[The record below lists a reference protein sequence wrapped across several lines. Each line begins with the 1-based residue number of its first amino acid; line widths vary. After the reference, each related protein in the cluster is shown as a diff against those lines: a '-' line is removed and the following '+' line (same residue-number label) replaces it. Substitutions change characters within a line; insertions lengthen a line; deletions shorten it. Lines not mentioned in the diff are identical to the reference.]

1 MTETTTT
8 AVDLIRDGP
17 LPEKQVSVL
26 SSLHRLGQTVPPT
39 GWCLIGGL
47 MVEILLVSRGV
58 TMLRPTDD
66 GDIVGDV
73 VADRS
78 VLRVDSVSVTS
89 ASYGVLIC
97 FGGAS
102 LSRSPPTL

>member
-1 MTETTTT
+1 
-8 AVDLIRDGP
+8 
-17 LPEKQVSVL
+17 
-26 SSLHRLGQTVPPT
+26 
-39 GWCLIGGL
+39 